1 MPTRTGLGVMIGAIL
16 LGALGVRARYAELVV
31 VAVMALAAVVIA
43 AVLVRR
49 APTVV
54 ILRTPLPTRAE
65 RGSQIR
71 CRAKV
76 TSTSRRGV
84 AAATLR
90 DRLGDDSVGLD
101 LPATP
106 TDQGITVGYGLTA
119 GRRGVT
125 TIGPLSIHR
134 ADPFG
139 LVAGEHLVAGTVAT
153 VLIHPRV
160 VPLHGQRFIERVTAT
175 ESAMRRGGSDSS
187 SGFQS
192 LRPYGPGDDT
202 RTIHWPTTARTGAYM
217 VREYSDP
224 RRPTLTVVLMTDQ
237 SDYTSE
243 FFENATEIAAS
254 LCSYAL
260 RHGLDVHL
268 ATTDPQHPGSSRPL
282 RDEPEALDVL
292 ARVQLTP
299 AMATRPLGE
308 IVHVTPRAT
317 CAFVLSGRSE
327 EGLHRFVDLA
337 DRVMYVSVADAA
349 DGLPRLIGSRGDD
362 VVAPTAEAFA
372 RWWVQAS

>member
-1 MPTRTGLGVMIGAIL
+1 MPTRTGLGVLIGAIL
-16 LGALGVRARYAELVV
+16 LGALGLRARYAELVIGAAMV
-31 VAVMALAAVVIA
+31 LAAMVIA
-43 AVLVRR
+43 ALLVRR

-90 DRLGDDSVGLD
+90 DRLGRATVALD
-101 LPATP
+101 LPATAS
-106 TDQGITVGYGLTA
+106 DQGITVSYGLMA
-119 GRRGVT
+119 GRRGVA

-139 LVAGEHLVAGTVAT
+139 LVAGEHLVAGTVAS

-160 VPLHGQRFIERVTAT
+160 VALQGQRFIERVRAT

-192 LRPYGPGDDT
+192 LRPYVPGDDT
-202 RTIHWPTTARTGAYM
+202 RTIHWPTTARTGTFM

-224 RRPTLTVVLMTDQ
+224 RRPTLTVVLMTDE
-237 SDYTSE
+237 SDYAGE

-254 LCSYAL
+254 LCSFAL

-268 ATTDPQHPGSSRPL
+268 ATTDRQNPGSRRPL

-292 ARVQLTP
+292 ARVQLT
-299 AMATRPLGE
+299 ATVDSRPLGE

-327 EGLHRFVDLA
+327 EGLNRFADLA
-337 DRVMYVSVADAA
+337 DRVMYVTVATTA

-362 VVAPTAEAFA
+362 VVAPTVEAFA

>member
-1 MPTRTGLGVMIGAIL
+1 
-16 LGALGVRARYAELVV
+16 VV
-31 VAVMALAAVVIA
+31 V
-43 AVLVRR
+43 
-49 APTVV
+49 
-54 ILRTPLPTRAE
+54 LRTPLPLRVE

-71 CRAKV
+71 CRAKI

-84 AAATLR
+84 AAAMLR
-90 DRLGDDSVGLD
+90 DRLGDETVGLD
-101 LPATP
+101 LPATAS
-106 TDQGITVGYGLTA
+106 DQGITVGYGMTA

-139 LVAGEHLVAGTVAT
+139 LVAGEHLVAGTIAT

-175 ESAMRRGGSDSS
+175 ESAMRRGGSDPS

-192 LRPYGPGDDT
+192 LRPYVPGDDT
-202 RTIHWPTTARTGAYM
+202 RNIHWPTTARTGAYM

-237 SDYTSE
+237 GDYARES
-243 FFENATEIAAS
+243 FENATEIAAS

-260 RHGLDVHL
+260 RHGLDIHL
-268 ATTDPQHPGSSRPL
+268 ATTDPQNPGSARPL

-292 ARVQLTP
+292 ARVQLT
-299 AMATRPLGE
+299 AAVGSRPLGE

-327 EGLHRFVDLA
+327 EGLNRFADLA
-337 DRVMYVSVADAA
+337 DRVMYVSVAATA

>member
-1 MPTRTGLGVMIGAIL
+1 MPTRTGLGVIIGAIL
-16 LGALGVRARYAELVV
+16 LGALGMRARYAELVV
-31 VAVMALAAVVIA
+31 VAAMALAAVAVA

-54 ILRTPLPTRAE
+54 VLRTPLPLRAE
-65 RGSQIR
+65 HGSPIR

-76 TSTSRRGV
+76 TSTSRRGL

-90 DRLGDDSVGLD
+90 DRLGDETVSLNLPTTDSD
-101 LPATP
+101 H
-106 TDQGITVGYGLTA
+106 GISVSYGLTA

-139 LVAGEHLVAGTVAT
+139 LVAGEHLVAGTSAT

-160 VPLHGQRFIERVTAT
+160 VALHGQRFIERVTAT

-187 SGFQS
+187 SGFQA
-192 LRPYGPGDDT
+192 LRPYVPGDDT
-202 RTIHWPTTARTGAYM
+202 RTIHWPTTARTGNYM

-224 RRPTLTVVLMTDQ
+224 RRPTVTVVLMTDEG
-237 SDYTSE
+237 DYARES
-243 FFENATEIAAS
+243 FENATEIAAS

-268 ATTDPQHPGSSRPL
+268 ATTDPQNPGSPRPV

-292 ARVQLTP
+292 ARVGLTS
-299 AMATRPLGE
+299 ATGSRPLGE

-327 EGLHRFVDLA
+327 EGLTRFADLA
-337 DRVMYVSVADAA
+337 DRVMYVSVADTA

-372 RWWVQAS
+372 RWWVQA